1 MRTIIIIIVVYL
13 IGMNIFGFFLMG
25 EDKRRAERK
34 LMRISEFTLFM
45 AALLGGSL
53 GEIVGARVFHHKT
66 RHPKFM
72 IGLPVIFIAELLGA
86 LWFIFLS
93 NYSFILM

>member
-1 MRTIIIIIVVYL
+1 MKTVIIIIVVYL
-13 IGMNIFGFFLMG
+13 IGMNLFGFSLMG
-25 EDKRRAERK
+25 ADKKRAERK
-34 LMRISEFTLFM
+34 IMRISEFGLLM

-53 GEIVGARVFHHKT
+53 GEMIGARVFHHKT

-72 IGLPVIFIAELLGA
+72 IGLPIIFIAELLAA

>member
-1 MRTIIIIIVVYL
+1 MRTVIVIIAVYL
-13 IGMNIFGFFLMG
+13 VGINLFGFFLMG

-34 LMRISEFTLFM
+34 LMRISEFSLFM

-53 GEIVGARVFHHKT
+53 GKMIGARVFHHKT

-72 IGLPVIFIAELLGA
+72 IGLPLIFIVELIGA